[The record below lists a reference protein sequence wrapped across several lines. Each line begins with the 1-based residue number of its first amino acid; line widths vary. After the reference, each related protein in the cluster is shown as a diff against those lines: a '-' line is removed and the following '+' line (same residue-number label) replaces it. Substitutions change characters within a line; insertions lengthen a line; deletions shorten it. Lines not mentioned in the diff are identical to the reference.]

1 MTQQDTDHSADDEDL
16 NVKKDRP
23 PVRPVRLPVGPARR
37 ALFMTS
43 ELFRGLS
50 LASADGFRAFSNAVD
65 PEVTVDEDFADDLA
79 DATIAANRQYV
90 KDVTAQSRRFFDGMM
105 DEGRR
110 MAGYQTPDI
119 DYDKLAK
126 KVAEE
131 MRKSAEAAP
140 APTGT
145 KPKA

>member
-1 MTQQDTDHSADDEDL
+1 MTQQDADQHDDEDL

-23 PVRPVRLPVGPARR
+23 PVRQVRLPVGPARR

-65 PEVTVDEDFADDLA
+65 PEVTVDDEFADDLA

-105 DEGRR
+105 GEGRR
-110 MAGYQTPDI
+110 MAGYEAPEI

-126 KVAEE
+126 KVADE
-131 MRKSAEAAP
+131 MRKSAEGTSAP
-140 APTGT
+140 GGAE
-145 KPKA
+145 PKI